1 MKRLTYVWST
11 IGLLILFAVFLMFQM
26 PGMPAWGTV
35 KLTDILMIIG
45 GLLFIVP
52 IYMDSLRRKD
62 GDGAPNR
69 WVWATLPP
77 VGMAVVC
84 IGILIPNTVGF
95 FSLFP
100 LADVFYLVGCPAD
113 AADRRLPAVRP
124 EPRGAGGADR
134 GYGGAYGPLTGS
146 RSWCA
151 PACPLA
157 RIPWNA

>member
-62 GDGAPNR
+62 DDGAR
-69 WVWATLPP
+69 TA
-77 VGMAVVC
+77 
-84 IGILIPNTVGF
+84 
-95 FSLFP
+95 
-100 LADVFYLVGCPAD
+100 GCGPRC
-113 AADRRLPAVRP
+113 RRSAWP
-124 EPRGAGGADR
+124 
-134 GYGGAYGPLTGS
+134 
-146 RSWCA
+146 WCA
-151 PACPLA
+151 SAS
-157 RIPWNA
+157 

>member
-62 GDGAPNR
+62 DDGAPNR

-77 VGMAVVC
+77 IGMAVVC
-84 IGILIPNTVGF
+84 VGILIPNAVGF

-100 LADVFYLVGCPAD
+100 LADVFYLVGCLLM
-113 AADRRLPAVRP
+113 LPIVVYPPFDLNREELEEEIEDMEERMGRP
-124 EPRGAGGADR
+124 
-134 GYGGAYGPLTGS
+134 
-146 RSWCA
+146 
-151 PACPLA
+151 
-157 RIPWNA
+157 

>member
-35 KLTDILMIIG
+35 KLTDILMIVG

-62 GDGAPNR
+62 DDGAPNR

-77 VGMAVVC
+77 IGMAVE
-84 IGILIPNTVGF
+84 F

-100 LADVFYLVGCPAD
+100 LADVFYLVGCLLM
-113 AADRRLPAVRP
+113 LPIVVYPPFDLNREELEEEIEDMEERMERP
-124 EPRGAGGADR
+124 
-134 GYGGAYGPLTGS
+134 
-146 RSWCA
+146 
-151 PACPLA
+151 
-157 RIPWNA
+157 

>member
-35 KLTDILMIIG
+35 KLTDILMIVG

-62 GDGAPNR
+62 DDGAPNR

-77 VGMAVVC
+77 IGMAVVC
-84 IGILIPNTVGF
+84 VGILIPNAVEF

-100 LADVFYLVGCPAD
+100 LADVIYLVGCLLM
-113 AADRRLPAVRP
+113 LPIVVYPPFDLNREELEEEIEDMEERMGRP
-124 EPRGAGGADR
+124 
-134 GYGGAYGPLTGS
+134 
-146 RSWCA
+146 
-151 PACPLA
+151 
-157 RIPWNA
+157 

>member
-52 IYMDSLRRKD
+52 IYMDSLRRKE
-62 GDGAPNR
+62 
-69 WVWATLPP
+69 LPP

-100 LADVFYLVGCPAD
+100 LADVFYLVGCLLM
-113 AADRRLPAVRP
+113 LPIVVYPPFDLNR
-124 EPRGAGGADR
+124 EELEEQIEDMEEHMGR
-134 GYGGAYGPLTGS
+134 
-146 RSWCA
+146 
-151 PACPLA
+151 
-157 RIPWNA
+157 

>member
-11 IGLLILFAVFLMFQM
+11 IGLLLILFAVFLMFQM

-35 KLTDILMIIG
+35 KLTDILMIVG

-77 VGMAVVC
+77 
-84 IGILIPNTVGF
+84 IGPWSSSRCSRWRTCSIW
-95 FSLFP
+95 S
-100 LADVFYLVGCPAD
+100 
-113 AADRRLPAVRP
+113 AA
-124 EPRGAGGADR
+124 
-134 GYGGAYGPLTGS
+134 
-146 RSWCA
+146 C
-151 PACPLA
+151 
-157 RIPWNA
+157 